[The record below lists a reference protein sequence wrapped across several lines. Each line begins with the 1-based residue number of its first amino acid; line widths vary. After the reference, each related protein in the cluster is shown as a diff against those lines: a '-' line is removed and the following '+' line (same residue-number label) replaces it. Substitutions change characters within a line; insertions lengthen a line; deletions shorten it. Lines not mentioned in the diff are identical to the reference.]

1 MDKQEKAHRL
11 KSGSTEWLQEIFYE
25 RWQVIRRDPEYLEFC
40 NDYASAFDKNGI
52 MKLWEGLEPR
62 VEEIRKLFGLETICH
77 PSLNLSKEA
86 LLDYPLFNE
95 PLAVSYEW
103 TEEQPGHYSPI
114 VDEHFIRLRIDIDKK
129 TGQILS
135 EVQEFIEDARSIA
148 GAKPNTSRLRP
159 DEEIFKVWD
168 LSEDLKKTKDK
179 KTKDKKTKNKD
190 ELTLIQKIIKQLW
203 PEEYDRECKEGSP
216 MKLEAEKK
224 KKYQE
229 LAKKYRSQGV
239 EEWNEKAF
247 NEVYGLDSSGCI
259 KLYMRVKDK
268 LEKMRKLQRRV
279 RTF

>member
-11 KSGSTEWLQEIFYE
+11 KTGSTKWLKETLNE
-25 RWQVIRRDPEYLEFC
+25 RWQVIRRDPEYVKFC
-40 NDYASAFDKNGI
+40 NEYASAFDENGI

-62 VEEIRKLFGLETICH
+62 PEEIKKLFGLETICH
-77 PSLNLSKEA
+77 PSLDLSREE
-86 LLDYPLFNE
+86 LLDYPVFNK

-114 VDEHFIRLRIDIDKK
+114 VDDHFIRLRIDIGGDKK

-135 EVQEFIEDARSIA
+135 EVQEFIEEARSIA
-148 GAKPNTSRLRP
+148 EIKPNTSRLRP

-168 LSEDLKKTKDK
+168 LKETGKSSKE
-179 KTKDKKTKNKD
+179 
-190 ELTLIQKIIKQLW
+190 IIKQLW
-203 PEEYDRECKEGSP
+203 PEKYDQECKEGSSA
-216 MKLEAEKK
+216 KWEADKQ

-229 LAKKYRSQGV
+229 LAGKYRNQGV
-239 EEWNEKAF
+239 NEWDEKAF
-247 NEVYGLDSSGCI
+247 NEVYNSDSSNLDSSGCI